1 MKKLFL
7 LLTFLSTIA
16 FGQNKGLWKKYV
28 DIPPASAL
36 TAPIILVP
44 ADADCCGPGIF
55 NFTKVTNT
63 PKHVKTSGNFVNGL
77 SLRQWDGTAGTEY
90 TIVNTAGDIYGGVG
104 GSEEGVSRTNSGN
117 YWRLYGLSA
126 TAPMIIKGNNGIQ
139 LPSATGGAV
148 HVVRNAVVNTVSSGV
163 TANFGISGTA
173 YYENVDISFIRDLN
187 NTGQGELVYIG
198 DTGGSYNGTNYINV
212 ANVYHNF
219 SYNLSRECNQFEH
232 INLLSAHNNT
242 GVLSGQTGGG
252 GQDNSLQAHDL
263 GVGSRIYYNIYDTSP
278 SPFNIFTHGTRI
290 DHNFFSF
297 TATISG
303 GGYVYSGYI
312 GRTDNSYF
320 SASPRLSGDSLI
332 FEYNY
337 FKYKGAGTLDYLV
350 QVNERV
356 AHIIFRNCTF
366 SANITHI
373 MRDNRA
379 VSYTNTLTGDI
390 GDHGN
395 VSATIADPVYVSGY
409 NDANNYQAQGLLSMS
424 SIYYT
429 LHFGYRSP

>member
-1 MKKLFL
+1 MRIITFL
-7 LLTFLSTIA
+7 LLLSTLA
-16 FGQNKGLWKKYV
+16 HGQNKGLWKKYI
-28 DIPPASAL
+28 DIPAAPAL
-36 TAPIILVP
+36 TAPVTITP

-63 PKHVKTSGNFVNGL
+63 PRHVKTSGNFSNGL
-77 SLRQWDGTAGTEY
+77 SLRQWDGTAGNEY
-90 TIVNTAGDIYGGVG
+90 TIVNTAGDIYGGAG

-117 YWRLYGLSA
+117 YWRIYGLSA
-126 TAPMIIKGNNGIQ
+126 AAPMIIKGNNGIQ
-139 LPSATGGAV
+139 LPSASGGAV
-148 HVVRNAVVNTVSSGV
+148 HVVRNAVVNTAVSSGV
-163 TANFGISGTA
+163 TANFGISGSN
-173 YYENVDISFIRDLN
+173 YYENVDISFIRDFN

-198 DTGGSYNGTNYINV
+198 DTGGSYNGTNYINTATV
-212 ANVYHNF
+212 TNNF
-219 SYNLSRECNQFEH
+219 SYNLSREGTQFEH
-232 INLLSAHNNT
+232 INLLVSNHNT
-242 GVLSGQTGGG
+242 CILSGQTGGG
-252 GQDNSLQAHDL
+252 GQDNSCQFHDL
-263 GVGSRIYYNIYDTSP
+263 GVGSRISYSIYDTSP

-297 TATISG
+297 TGTISG
-303 GGYVYSGYI
+303 GGYLYSGYI

-332 FEYNY
+332 FEYDY

-379 VSYTNTLTGDI
+379 VGFTNTLTGDI
-390 GDHGN
+390 GNNGN
-395 VSATIADPVYVSGY
+395 VSLTIADPVYVGGY
-409 NDANNYQAQGLLSMS
+409 NDATNYQAQGLLSMS
-424 SIYYT
+424 SVYYG
-429 LHFGYRSP
+429 LHYGYRTP